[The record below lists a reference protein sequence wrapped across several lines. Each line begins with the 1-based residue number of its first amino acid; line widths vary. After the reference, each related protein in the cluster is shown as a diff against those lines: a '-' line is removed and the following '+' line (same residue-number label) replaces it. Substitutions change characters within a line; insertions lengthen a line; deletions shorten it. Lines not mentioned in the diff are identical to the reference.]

1 VSGANL
7 EALGAGRFRVSGVLD
22 ARTAPAL
29 LQQSKERF
37 AHEQVIDVDFGPV
50 TESDS
55 AGLALLIEWMRIARR
70 QRVKLHFENIPAQ
83 IAALARISEVED
95 LLAVTERELDP
106 NASSAE
112 LRAASPSAG
121 SAQNVRAEPLRKR

>member
-7 EALGAGRFRVSGVLD
+7 EALGAGRFQVDGVLD
-22 ARTAPAL
+22 ARTTPAL
-29 LQQSKERF
+29 LEQSKERF
-37 AHEQVIDVDFGPV
+37 AHEPTINVDFGRV

-70 QRVKLHFENIPAQ
+70 QGVKLHFENIPEQ

-95 LLAVTERELDP
+95 LLAMAERELDP
-106 NASSAE
+106 NATSAE
-112 LRAASPSAG
+112 LHAMSAASNQKA
-121 SAQNVRAEPLRKR
+121 RAEPLRKR